1 MTIGLCF
8 LVGGWF
14 STLVS
19 ENNGIFV
26 FFRVKQ
32 KIIKATAKVILKD
45 LFIIII
51 YLFVFFFLGYWSFC
65 ECRSEE
71 SNSRGGGGVKNG
83 SGGMTGG

>member
-8 LVGGWF
+8 LIGGWF

-45 LFIIII
+45 LIIIII
-51 YLFVFFFLGYWSFC
+51 YLFVFFFFFFFFL
-65 ECRSEE
+65 
-71 SNSRGGGGVKNG
+71 GGGDIGVFVNVGQKNPIQG
-83 SGGMTGG
+83 AGVE

>member
-51 YLFVFFFLGYWSFC
+51 YLFVFS
-65 ECRSEE
+65 
-71 SNSRGGGGVKNG
+71 GGGDIGVFVNVGQKNPIQG
-83 SGGMTGG
+83 AGVE

>member
-51 YLFVFFFLGYWSFC
+51 YLFVFS
-65 ECRSEE
+65 
-71 SNSRGGGGVKNG
+71 GGGILEFL
-83 SGGMTGG
+83 